1 MIDCIWPVAAT
12 LGEGPVWDAQARRLW
27 FVDIKGGRLHVLTP
41 ETGARDSFEI
51 GGNPSFALPADGG
64 GLVIGNRDRLLHWRQ
79 DGVTELARI
88 PGMRETD
95 RTNDATVD
103 GAGRLWFGTMD
114 DLEETATGRVRVFDG
129 ASIHE
134 GGGAAIVTNG
144 PAISGD
150 GSTLYHVDSLAR
162 TIWRFDIR
170 GGATTLFGGVPF
182 RTFSGDE
189 GLPDGVVV
197 DAQDHLWVGF
207 WAGGCARR
215 FAPDGTLVTEVRLP
229 CANVTKLAFGGPD
242 LRTAYVT
249 TARAGLSAA
258 ELAAQPLAGGLFSFR
273 VEVPG
278 RVLPAVRVG

>member
-27 FVDIKGGRLHVLTP
+27 FVDIKGGQLHALTP
-41 ETGARDSFEI
+41 ETGARDSFDI
-51 GGNPSFALPADGG
+51 GGNPSFALPSDQG
-64 GLVIGNRDRLLHWRQ
+64 GLVIGNRDRLLHWRSGQ
-79 DGVTELARI
+79 ATELARI
-88 PGMRETD
+88 PGMLETD

-103 GAGRLWFGTMD
+103 AHGRLWFGSMD
-114 DLEETATGRVRVFDG
+114 DPETTPTGRVRVYDG
-129 ASIHE
+129 ATIME
-134 GGGAAIVTNG
+134 AGGAAIVTNG
-144 PAISGD
+144 PAITGD
-150 GSTLYHVDSLAR
+150 GRYLYHVDSLDR

-182 RTFSGDE
+182 RTFAGDE
-189 GLPDGVVV
+189 GLPDGVIV
-197 DAQDHLWVGF
+197 DAEDHLWVGF

-215 FAPDGTLVTEVRLP
+215 FAPDGQLVTEVRLP
-229 CANVTKLAFGGPD
+229 CANVTKLALGGAD

-249 TARAGLSAA
+249 TARAGLNAA

-278 RVLPAVRVG
+278 RVLPRVRLS

>member
-27 FVDIKGGRLHVLTP
+27 FVDIKGGQLHALTP
-41 ETGARDSFEI
+41 ETGARDSFDI
-51 GGNPSFALPADGG
+51 GGNPSFALPSDQG
-64 GLVIGNRDRLLHWRQ
+64 GLVIGNRDRLLHWRSGQ
-79 DGVTELARI
+79 ATELASI
-88 PGMRETD
+88 PGMLETD

-103 GAGRLWFGTMD
+103 AHGRLWFGSMD
-114 DLEETATGRVRVFDG
+114 DPETTPTGRVRVYDG
-129 ASIHE
+129 ATIME
-134 GGGAAIVTNG
+134 AGGAAIVTNG
-144 PAISGD
+144 PAITGD
-150 GSTLYHVDSLAR
+150 GRYLYHVDSLGR

-189 GLPDGVVV
+189 GLPDGVIV
-197 DAQDHLWVGF
+197 DAEDHLWVGF

-215 FAPDGTLVTEVRLP
+215 FAPDGQLVTEVRLP
-229 CANVTKLAFGGPD
+229 CANVTKLALGGAD

-249 TARAGLSAA
+249 TARAGLKTA

-278 RVLPAVRVG
+278 RVLPRVRLS

>member
-12 LGEGPVWDAQARRLW
+12 LGEGPVWDAKERRLW
-27 FVDIKGGRLHVLTP
+27 FVDIKGGRLHSLTP
-41 ETGARDSFEI
+41 ETGARESFEI
-51 GGNPSFALPADGG
+51 GSNPSFALPSDQG
-64 GLVIGNRDRLLHWRQ
+64 GLVIGNRDRLMHWRQ

-88 PGMRETD
+88 PGMVATD

-103 GAGRLWFGTMD
+103 AAGRLWFGTMD
-114 DLEETATGRVRVFDG
+114 DLESTPTGRVRLYDG
-129 ASIHE
+129 GTITEA
-134 GGGAAIVTNG
+134 GAAAIVTNG

-249 TARAGLSAA
+249 TARAGLSAV
-258 ELAAQPLAGGLFSFR
+258 ELAAQPLAGGLFCFR

>member
-27 FVDIKGGRLHVLTP
+27 FVDIKGGQLHALTP
-41 ETGARDSFEI
+41 ETGARDSFDI
-51 GGNPSFALPADGG
+51 GGNPSFALPSDQG
-64 GLVIGNRDRLLHWRQ
+64 GLVIGNRDRLLHWRSGQ
-79 DGVTELARI
+79 ATELARI
-88 PGMRETD
+88 PGMLETD

-103 GAGRLWFGTMD
+103 AHGRLWFGSMD
-114 DLEETATGRVRVFDG
+114 DPETTPTGRVRVYDG
-129 ASIHE
+129 ATIME
-134 GGGAAIVTNG
+134 AGGAAIVTNG
-144 PAISGD
+144 PAITGD
-150 GSTLYHVDSLAR
+150 GRYLYHVDSLGR

-182 RTFSGDE
+182 RTFAGDE
-189 GLPDGVVV
+189 GLPDGVIV
-197 DAQDHLWVGF
+197 DAEDHLWVGF

-215 FAPDGTLVTEVRLP
+215 FAPDGQLVTEVRLP
-229 CANVTKLAFGGPD
+229 CANVTKLALGGAD

-249 TARAGLSAA
+249 TARAGLNAA

-278 RVLPAVRVG
+278 RVLPRVRLS